1 MSISIFKA
9 MLQVKNYFEER
20 YITIKLKQVL
30 KSIIQLSD
38 AVSEQC

>member
-1 MSISIFKA
+1 

-30 KSIIQLSD
+30 KSIIQLNY